1 MHEYME
7 ETLNK
12 TAIKLEIATLRG
24 LISGNADSE
33 NIKKVCF
40 EYGIK
45 ILKHCSELDMVKQK
59 RNELAHGESRF
70 TEVGGNITESEL
82 KKYKEA
88 VYQHLDL
95 VIKSTEKYLK
105 NKEYKKTS

>member
-33 NIKKVCF
+33 NIKKCV
-40 EYGIK
+40 
-45 ILKHCSELDMVKQK
+45 S
-59 RNELAHGESRF
+59 N
-70 TEVGGNITESEL
+70 TES
-82 KKYKEA
+82 KF
-88 VYQHLDL
+88 
-95 VIKSTEKYLK
+95 
-105 NKEYKKTS
+105 